1 VKEKGSEDIA
11 FICMMHVYIF
21 FASLVRCLCFPLSRS
36 RCACVCA
43 CVRVYVC
50 MCAGFPLPLLSPPFF
65 SFDLSFAS
73 HTYTHRKKKSR
84 CSLYSRRTPLRS
96 SIRGQEE
103 CSKAKLSSPLFSP
116 CYFSTCLL
124 PECVLPSPPH
134 CFPSLLLLKSPT
146 EQKQDNNINRAKS
159 AAAPT
164 QKNGPGN
171 YGRPV

>member
-1 VKEKGSEDIA
+1 
-11 FICMMHVYIF
+11 MYIF
-21 FASLVRCLCFPLSRS
+21 FSPLWFDASASLFPVLGVHVFVHV
-36 RCACVCA
+36 CVCMCVCA
-43 CVRVYVC
+43 LASLSLFY
-50 MCAGFPLPLLSPPFF
+50 PLLFFLLTSPSP
-65 SFDLSFAS
+65 L
-73 HTYTHRKKKSR
+73 TRTHIVKKKSR